1 MYYNARQVASY
12 NRCMMASNWQDDL
25 TFTSQSRRRGFG
37 HTGKQSHS
45 LSTRI
50 RVRIVWSV
58 YVLGIALLLAKVIYL
73 QAIER
78 GQHELTAYSNH
89 VELVREYAPR
99 GVIYD
104 RVGRTLVSN
113 KVEEGKILREY
124 PYGQATSPVLGYL
137 SEVKNDE
144 VGCFDGLCYQ
154 PGMIIGRAG
163 IEQVMETTLRGRD
176 GGRLVEVDSSGNEVR
191 ELGNNKS
198 EAGEDLQLSIDGELQ
213 KIMYLAMEG
222 KKGSVVALDMQGK
235 VLGLVS
241 SPTYDPTRVN
251 EYLKDTE
258 QMYFLNRPIAGTYP
272 PGSIYKMVTGLAGLM
287 EGKIT
292 SETKYEDTGELTVG
306 TYRYGNWYFDQYGR
320 KDGDVDLAF
329 ALARSNDIY
338 FYKAGEA
345 TGVANLVKWS
355 REFGLGEKTG
365 IELPGE
371 RSGLVPDQLW
381 KERVTG
387 EKWFLGNTYHMS
399 IGQGDLL
406 VTPLQAARMIVG
418 VISGRVC
425 QVSVLRDSPVECRDL
440 GIKTEYL
447 DTIRAGMKAVCQP
460 GGTAFPFFE
469 YDPWVLCKTGTAQ
482 HADQIRST
490 DQDPVKPHAWM
501 AVAYP
506 GENPEMVL
514 IVMLEA
520 GGEGS
525 ADAAPIAKTILDQWR
540 GMN

>member
-1 MYYNARQVASY
+1 
-12 NRCMMASNWQDDL
+12 MMASNWQDDL
-25 TFTSQSRRRGFG
+25 TYTSQRKRKGFG
-37 HTGKQSHS
+37 HTGHQAHS

-50 RVRIVWSV
+50 RVRIIWSV
-58 YVLGIALLLAKVIYL
+58 FVLGFALLLSKVIYL

-78 GQHELTAYSNH
+78 GQHELIAYANH

-99 GVIYD
+99 GLIYD
-104 RVGRTLVSN
+104 RVGRILVNN
-113 KVEEGKILREY
+113 KFEDGQVLREY
-124 PYGQATSPVLGYL
+124 PYGQAAAPVLGYL
-137 SEVKNDE
+137 SEVKNEE

-163 IEQVMETTLRGRD
+163 IEQVMESSLRGRD
-176 GGRLVEVDSSGNEVR
+176 GGRLVEVDSSGKEVR
-191 ELGNNKS
+191 ELGNNKP
-198 EAGEDLQLSIDGELQ
+198 EPGDDLHLSIDGELQ
-213 KIMYLAMEG
+213 RIMYSAMEG
-222 KKGSVVALDMQGK
+222 RKGSVVALDMQGK

-241 SPTYDPTRVN
+241 SPTYDPARVS
-251 EYLKDTE
+251 EYLSDTE

-292 SETKYEDTGELTVG
+292 TETEYEDTGELKVG
-306 TYRYGNWYFDQYGR
+306 TYRYGNWYFDQYGM
-320 KDGDVDLAF
+320 KDQNVDLAH

-345 TGVANLVKWS
+345 TGVADLVKWS
-355 REFGLGEKTG
+355 RKFALGEKTG

-371 RSGLVPDQLW
+371 RAGLVPDQLW
-381 KERVTG
+381 KERNTG
-387 EKWFLGNTYHMS
+387 EKWFLGNTYHLS

-406 VTPLQAARMIVG
+406 VTPLQAARMVVG

-425 QVSVLRDSPVECRDL
+425 QVSVLKETQIKCEDL

-447 DTIRAGMKAVCQP
+447 DAIREGMKAVCQP

-506 GENPEMVL
+506 GENPEMVM

-525 ADAAPIAKTILDQWR
+525 ADAAPVAKKILDQWR
-540 GMN
+540 AL